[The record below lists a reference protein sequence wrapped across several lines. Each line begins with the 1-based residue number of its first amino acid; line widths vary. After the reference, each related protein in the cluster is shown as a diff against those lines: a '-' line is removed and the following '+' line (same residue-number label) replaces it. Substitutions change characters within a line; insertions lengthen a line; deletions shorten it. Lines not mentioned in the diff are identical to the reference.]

1 MILPVVLLLK
11 SSNWV
16 SRIRNRN
23 FSEKKYLVRYLSL
36 LTFSSSRGVGGE
48 GRGALDCPHMYFVSS
63 VNVTINY
70 ISLAVIIAE
79 MTFKL

>member
-1 MILPVVLLLK
+1 MILPVVLLK

-36 LTFSSSRGVGGE
+36 LTFSSSRGGGE
-48 GRGALDCPHMYFVSS
+48 GCIRLPSHALL
-63 VNVTINY
+63 
-70 ISLAVIIAE
+70 SL
-79 MTFKL
+79 L

>member
-36 LTFSSSRGVGGE
+36 LAFSSSRGGGE
-48 GRGALDCPHMYFVSS
+48 GRDALDCPHMYFVSS
-63 VNVTINY
+63 VNLTIY
-70 ISLAVIIAE
+70 YKILTAKIAE